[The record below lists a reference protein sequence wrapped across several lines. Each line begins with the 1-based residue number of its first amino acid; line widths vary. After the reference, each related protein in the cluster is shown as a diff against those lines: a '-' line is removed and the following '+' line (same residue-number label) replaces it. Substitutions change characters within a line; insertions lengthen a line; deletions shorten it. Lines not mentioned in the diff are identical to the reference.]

1 MALSQA
7 IINKLEYCLKN
18 KLITIEQIKMEMYKN
33 EMTKRGY

>member
-18 KLITIEQIKMEMYKN
+18 KLITVEQIKMKMYKEKMI
-33 EMTKRGY
+33 EMGY

>member
-18 KLITIEQIKMEMYKN
+18 KLITVDNIKMEMYKN
-33 EMTKRGY
+33 EMMKRGY